1 MTSCLR
7 GVLVQV
13 SCPGSLVP
21 GPPRHPRIRNMR
33 PWASGLGCSATFTE
47 ATSKDGRDSGL
58 VWPKAME
65 EVKRA
70 RLALNTVRVIGWL
83 LLYHYRSRLEVQPD
97 VVAGGGVIRGHLE
110 EHGILPAAHDVGE
123 LVGGLAEPRV
133 GVHTLDQH
141 LQIGGEPV
149 LVHHLQ
155 FAVVADRSE
164 E

>member
-83 LLYHYRSRLEVQPD
+83 LLYHYRSRLEVQAIQHRHPPRPRAGRPGSFAEPD
-97 VVAGGGVIRGHLE
+97 MQLAKRA
-110 EHGILPAAHDVGE
+110 PAAVG
-123 LVGGLAEPRV
+123 
-133 GVHTLDQH
+133 
-141 LQIGGEPV
+141 
-149 LVHHLQ
+149 
-155 FAVVADRSE
+155 ADAG
-164 E
+164 